1 MAMLICYCK
10 CRHLN
15 TRLKF
20 STGFATVDNE
30 DQRTFHSNKT
40 EFVFCIL
47 PADVYLCEEWFWN
60 GDCVTDDDT
69 FARTEVVESHHE
81 TISFGVAHDEGEGDG
96 ILGVNTA
103 NDDTK
108 DDFLR
113 IDAIAEVGEVDRT
126 EIDAGTTRR
135 TVLSSSIR
143 TQLFTCV

>member
-1 MAMLICYCK
+1 MAMLICNCK

-30 DQRTFHSNKT
+30 HQRTFHSNKT

-47 PADVYLCEEWFWN
+47 PADVYLCKERFWN

-81 TISFGVAHDEGEGDG
+81 TISFGVAHDEGEGNR
-96 ILGVNTA
+96 ILGAWVYI
-103 NDDTK
+103 
-108 DDFLR
+108 FLKNPY
-113 IDAIAEVGEVDRT
+113 
-126 EIDAGTTRR
+126 
-135 TVLSSSIR
+135 LSKACFMHCFWNSKTSWK
-143 TQLFTCV
+143 F